1 MSRRERTQRVRMRG
15 REAEKVMYKKSGRHL
30 CGCILSWTGLMG
42 FVELQEVLIR
52 RYGFWCEYGCDKE

>member
-1 MSRRERTQRVRMRG
+1 MRMRG

-52 RYGFWCEYGCDKE
+52 RHGFWCEYGCDRE